1 LGRSIYYQR
10 NHAED
15 KATDNLALLEL
26 ETADMLA
33 FVLPARSETQDLS
46 DQVGLTPRG
55 AVIRTI
61 SLPSNQGCHR
71 PVGEGD
77 LMARDV
83 RLRRVYETVSPEDGT
98 RVLVDRVWPRGLS
111 KDAAHLD
118 RWEKD
123 IAPSTELRKWY
134 GHIVDKFAEFRRR
147 CDVELTDPERGAALK
162 RLRALTEQGTVTLL
176 TATKDIEHSQAAV
189 LAERLRSRG

>member
-1 LGRSIYYQR
+1 
-10 NHAED
+10 
-15 KATDNLALLEL
+15 
-26 ETADMLA
+26 
-33 FVLPARSETQDLS
+33 
-46 DQVGLTPRG
+46 
-55 AVIRTI
+55 
-61 SLPSNQGCHR
+61 
-71 PVGEGD
+71 
-77 LMARDV
+77 MARDV

-147 CDVELTDPERGAALK
+147 YDAELTDPEREAALK

-189 LAERLRSRG
+189 LAERLRKRG